1 MKFVTILAMLCAAI
15 VLSAAE
21 TALWDGS
28 KNIFKAAST
37 VTTSI
42 DNGVVTFTG
51 MSAQPGGKYSYI
63 WPKMNIA
70 PTVFK
75 GKKLS
80 ITIEPATSKPGD
92 TIYLKGSAAGKEQH
106 VFSYIARQV
115 PAKKA
120 TYVLTIGEDS
130 GIFKW
135 IPAQIKADAD
145 TPVISLELIMGRNAD
160 GSEMK
165 VSFSDIKLVD

>member
-1 MKFVTILAMLCAAI
+1 MKFVTILAMLCAVI

-75 GKKLS
+75 GKKH
-80 ITIEPATSKPGD
+80 I
-92 TIYLKGSAAGKEQH
+92 GSAHDLKVYIIVINVGAVIIAG
-106 VFSYIARQV
+106 YIIR
-115 PAKKA
+115 KR
-120 TYVLTIGEDS
+120 S
-130 GIFKW
+130 F
-135 IPAQIKADAD
+135 
-145 TPVISLELIMGRNAD
+145 
-160 GSEMK
+160 
-165 VSFSDIKLVD
+165 VSKR